1 MPSPNRSDQ
10 YEESM
15 LRTLSA
21 PGRSPLGGVV
31 KFVAIGLVAV
41 VALLVFT
48 PIAIVPSG
56 HRGVLLTFGKASDEA
71 LGEGLHFRLPLV
83 QSVYKM
89 PVMIERSETESEAA
103 SSDLQRVHTTVVL
116 NYHVDPRQVVPVYR
130 NIGVIDNVEPTIID
144 PAVQEAM
151 KAVTAHYDAESLVTK
166 RPEVAEAIHA
176 SLTQRLQ
183 RHGIVID
190 EFSVTNFKFSDSFDQ
205 AIEAKTV
212 AEQQKL
218 KAERDLERIKVEAE
232 QRIAQAGAEAQ
243 AAKLAAEAQAVALK
257 AQREAVTPELV
268 ELRRVEAQIKA
279 IDKWNG
285 VLPQVSSGAV
295 PFIQVPT
302 GTPAR

>member
-1 MPSPNRSDQ
+1 
-10 YEESM
+10 M
-15 LRTLSA
+15 LRSTLTA
-21 PGRSPLGGVV
+21 PRTPASGLL
-31 KFVAIGLVAV
+31 KFVVIAV
-41 VALLVFT
+41 VAIVAILVLT
-48 PIAIVPSG
+48 PVAIVPNG
-56 HRGVLLTFGKASDEA
+56 HRGVLLTFGRASPVP

-83 QSVYKM
+83 QRVYRM

-116 NYHVDPRQVVPVYR
+116 NYHVDPQHAVNVYQH
-130 NIGVIDNVEPTIID
+130 IGEIENVEPTIID

-151 KAVTAHYDAESLVTK
+151 KAVTAHYTAEALVTK
-166 RPEVAEAIHA
+166 RPQVADAIHLA
-176 SLTQRLQ
+176 LTQRLQ

-190 EFSVTNFKFSDSFDQ
+190 EFSVTNFKFSDSFDA

-218 KAERDLERIKVEAE
+218 KAERDLERIRVEAE

-268 ELRRVEAQIKA
+268 ELRRVEAQLKA

-285 VLPQVSSGAV
+285 VLPQVSSGAI
-295 PFIQVPT
+295 PFIQVP
-302 GTPAR
+302 GPTPAR

>member
-1 MPSPNRSDQ
+1 MLNAISGPSRTPFRGV
-10 YEESM
+10 
-15 LRTLSA
+15 LRWLVI
-21 PGRSPLGGVV
+21 GVV
-31 KFVAIGLVAV
+31 AV
-41 VALLVFT
+41 IALLVFA
-48 PIAIVPSG
+48 PVAIVPNG
-56 HRGVLLTFGKASDEA
+56 HRGVMLTFGKASDEA
-71 LGEGLHFRLPLV
+71 LSEGIHFRVPLV
-83 QSVYKM
+83 QSVYRI

-116 NYHVDPRQVVPVYR
+116 NYHVDPKQAVQVYR

-151 KAVTAHYDAESLVTK
+151 KAVTAHYTAEALVTK
-166 RPEVAEAIHA
+166 RPEVAEAIHSA
-176 SLTQRLQ
+176 LTRRLQ

-190 EFSVTNFKFSDSFDQ
+190 EFSVTNFKFSESFDA

-232 QRIAQAGAEAQ
+232 QRVAQARAEAES
-243 AAKLAAEAQAVALK
+243 AKLAAEAQAVALK
-257 AQREAVTPELV
+257 AQREAVTSELV

-279 IDKWNG
+279 IEKWNG

-302 GTPAR
+302 GDSSN

>member
-1 MPSPNRSDQ
+1 
-10 YEESM
+10 M
-15 LRTLSA
+15 LKTLSA
-21 PGRSPLGGVV
+21 PTRLPGGGLAKTLLLGAAGVLAL
-31 KFVAIGLVAV
+31 FVLAPV
-41 VALLVFT
+41 
-48 PIAIVPSG
+48 AIVPNG
-56 HRGVLLTFGKASDEA
+56 HRGVLLTFGRAADEA
-71 LGEGLHFRLPLV
+71 LGEGIHFRVPLV
-83 QSVYKM
+83 QTVYRM

-116 NYHVDPRQVVPVYR
+116 NYHVEPAQAVQVYR
-130 NIGVIDNVEPTIID
+130 HIGVIDNVEPTIID

-151 KAVTAHYDAESLVTK
+151 KAVTAHYTAEALVTK
-166 RPEVAEAIHA
+166 RPEVADAIHSA
-176 SLTQRLQ
+176 LTQRLR

-190 EFSVTNFKFSDSFDQ
+190 EFSVTNFKFSESFDA

-218 KAERDLERIKVEAE
+218 KAERDLERIRVEAE
-232 QRIAQAGAEAQ
+232 QRVAQAGAEAQ

-295 PFIQVPT
+295 PFIQI
-302 GTPAR
+302 PAGDTQH

>member
-1 MPSPNRSDQ
+1 MSSSSQSDHF
-10 YEESM
+10 EESM
-15 LRTLSA
+15 LKTLSA
-21 PGRSPLGGVV
+21 PARPMAGVV
-31 KFVAIGLVAV
+31 KFLVIGLVGLI
-41 VALLVFT
+41 ALFVFA
-48 PIAIVPSG
+48 PVAIVPNG
-56 HRGVLLTFGKASDEA
+56 HRGVLLTFGKAADEA
-71 LGEGLHFRLPLV
+71 LPEGIHFRIPLV
-83 QSVYKM
+83 QTVYRM

-116 NYHVDPRQVVPVYR
+116 NYHIDPRQAVQVYR
-130 NIGVIDNVEPTIID
+130 HIGVIDNVEPTIID

-151 KAVTAHYDAESLVTK
+151 KAVTAHYTAEALVTK
-166 RPEVAEAIHA
+166 RPAVAEEIHSA
-176 SLTQRLQ
+176 LNQRLQ

-190 EFSVTNFKFSDSFDQ
+190 EFSVTNFKFSESFDA

-218 KAERDLERIKVEAE
+218 KAERDLERIRVEAE

-285 VLPQVSSGAV
+285 VLPQVSSGAI

-302 GTPAR
+302 GQPAR

>member
-1 MPSPNRSDQ
+1 
-10 YEESM
+10 M
-15 LRTLSA
+15 LNTMTR
-21 PGRSPLGGVV
+21 PRSPLGNALKYLLIAG
-31 KFVAIGLVAV
+31 GLLIAV
-41 VALLVFT
+41 LVLA
-48 PIAIVPSG
+48 PVAIVPNG
-56 HRGVLLTFGKASDEA
+56 HRGVLLTFGRAADEA
-71 LGEGLHFRLPLV
+71 LSEGLHFRLPLV
-83 QSVYKM
+83 QRVYKM

-116 NYHVDPRQVVPVYR
+116 NYHVDPKQAVQVYR

-151 KAVTAHYDAESLVTK
+151 KAVTAHYTAEALVTK
-166 RPEVAEAIHA
+166 RPEVAEGIHSA
-176 SLTQRLQ
+176 LTKRLQ

-190 EFSVTNFKFSDSFDQ
+190 EFSVTNFKFSDSFDA

-218 KAERDLERIKVEAE
+218 KAERDLERIRVEAE

-279 IDKWNG
+279 IEKWNG
-285 VLPQVSSGAV
+285 VLPQVSSGAI
-295 PFIQVPT
+295 PFIQVPS
-302 GTPAR
+302 GESRP